1 MYREEVIARLQES
14 VGGYLRDHGL
24 ELVELIYRQEGGGD
38 FFLRFLVDRPE
49 GGISLGECA
58 NLNKEISSILDAED
72 MLQIRDILEVS
83 SPGLDRSLKTKND
96 FLRCL
101 NKSVRFFLNTLV
113 CGKLEH
119 AGIIR
124 EAKDESGSVETKEG
138 IMEIPLATVNKA
150 KQIITESKYES

>member
-38 FFLRFLVDRPE
+38 FFLKFLVDRPE
-49 GGISLGECA
+49 GGINLGECA

-72 MLQIRDILEVS
+72 MLQSRYILEVS

-101 NKSVRFFLNTLV
+101 NKSVRFFLNAQV

-124 EAKDESGSVETKEG
+124 EVKDEGVSVETKEG
-138 IMEIPLATVNKA
+138 VIEIPLASINKA
-150 KQIITESKYES
+150 KQIIAD